1 MRKIKT
7 VNKQTVGDYVQEE
20 TRPVEW
26 GGPDQ
31 WQFQWEP
38 GRFDGVKMPPTLFKA
53 SVPSRML
60 LALLLLVMVIIFH
73 WPLHMVAHRLLVDRL
88 DLAQA
93 GPWHPALYQLKG
105 GFAKLNI
112 HML

>member
-20 TRPVEW
+20 SRPVEW

-53 SVPSRML
+53 SVSQSYVACFVALGDGDYFPFACSPPARSHPPS
-60 LALLLLVMVIIFH
+60 AC
-73 WPLHMVAHRLLVDRL
+73 
-88 DLAQA
+88 
-93 GPWHPALYQLKG
+93 
-105 GFAKLNI
+105 
-112 HML
+112 